1 MDIRNLSRKDQ
12 IIVVDHLYNLERKR
26 HNEAATY
33 HKNRVSLE
41 DAEKP
46 IPKPSLLIYIILT
59 PILAAITPLWLI
71 TMFDEDY
78 TLGWY
83 PAIVV
88 LIVGAFLCLRSY
100 YKYYSMKEKNEK
112 DRTNKIRSCECALT
126 LSKTVLNDTNTEI
139 KKYISGY
146 AIPLDCCSEWGYK
159 FILEKLRTTNLPI
172 NEIFNLY
179 SKQKAIN
186 AIKSDMCD
194 IIDEAKEV
202 QKESDRR
209 ARAEAEERK
218 KHNEETRRIL
228 TEIRDTQNNIDRY
241 NRYGY

>member
-12 IIVVDHLYNLERKR
+12 IIVFEHLYKLERKSYD
-26 HNEAATY
+26 EAVAC

-41 DAEKP
+41 EAKRP
-46 IPKPSLLIYIILT
+46 VPKPSLLMYIILT
-59 PILAAITPLWLI
+59 PVLAAITPALLLS
-71 TMFDEDY
+71 MFAEDY

-88 LIVGAFLCLRSY
+88 MIAGVLLCLRSY
-100 YKYYSMKEKNEK
+100 YKYYSTKQKNEK
-112 DRTNKIRSCECALT
+112 DRADKIRSFECALT
-126 LSKTVLNDTNTEI
+126 LSETVLKDTNAEI

-146 AIPLDCCSEWGYK
+146 AIPSDCCSEWG
-159 FILEKLRTTNLPI
+159 FEFVLGKLRTTNLSV

-186 AIKSDMCD
+186 AIKSDMWD
-194 IIDEAKEV
+194 MIDEAKEV
-202 QKESDRR
+202 QKETDRR
-209 ARAEAEERK
+209 VRAEAEERK
-218 KHNEETRRIL
+218 KHDEETRRIL